1 MLAHHTGIRDTAIE
15 EQTLEI
21 MALNATKDDADAMVT
36 AVLEKIN
43 EECKADGCAFSDSL
57 KTKVEETFGI
67 INFTFDKN

>member
-1 MLAHHTGIRDTAIE
+1 M
-15 EQTLEI
+15 
-21 MALNATKDDADAMVT
+21 MALNATKEDADAMVT

-67 INFTFDKN
+67 INFTFDEN